1 MVILEIRE
9 PLTINQIMDFQNFI
23 ALYNPDERNN
33 CRSRQQMTDRAFFW
47 HNGLQKLTKP
57 RHTESKPKPHN
68 SKPNSFIL
76 TSVPNP
82 ESQGA
87 LGVLKDGIWFQQR
100 TKGLQLRAAGN
111 LFTHGTR
118 PASSST
124 SHFLGNWHLWLRL
137 CEVAPSKSWP
147 PPPNNICLRAAPGGR
162 LWGVG
167 GGWKA
172 VQGTWAPIRGNDDVE
187 QHQLLFVSFQMPK
200 HIDTQLH
207 MTWRGGQLLR
217 VCCSR
222 WNSSVQRGKEREKYY
237 AWIERKSYIL

>member
-147 PPPNNICLRAAPGGR
+147 PPPNNICLKAAPGGR

-167 GGWKA
+167 VGESCARYLSTYQRKW
-172 VQGTWAPIRGNDDVE
+172 WRGATPTIICVFPNAQAHWHATPHDMAWRSVAE
-187 QHQLLFVSFQMPK
+187 GLLFQM
-200 HIDTQLH
+200 
-207 MTWRGGQLLR
+207 
-217 VCCSR
+217 
-222 WNSSVQRGKEREKYY
+222 E
-237 AWIERKSYIL
+237 